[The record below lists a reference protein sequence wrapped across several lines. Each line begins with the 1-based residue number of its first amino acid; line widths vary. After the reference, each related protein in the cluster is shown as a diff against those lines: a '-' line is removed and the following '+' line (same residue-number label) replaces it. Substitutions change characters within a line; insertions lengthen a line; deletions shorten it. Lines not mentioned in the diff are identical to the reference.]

1 MFGLKRASGTPLTA
15 MVAVVVVIIAVGF
28 LLSSYWQYVGAVGAI
43 YAVFGLSIGLVYGQA
58 GMLSLC
64 QPALGAIGAWTVA
77 YLSGEKY
84 WVSLPWSLVIGAVI
98 AIPIG
103 VAAGMPALR
112 LRRVNLAIVTLGFVI
127 VIYTVAQAG
136 QVAGSQESAYVKA
149 PVWDLAGYMGLY
161 LLCWLSFTLLAGLT
175 ILLRRSRWGLSWL
188 AIARSERAAA
198 AMGVSVARAK
208 LTAFAVAAFIAAWA
222 GGLLVVSFGSAD
234 PSNFDPVSVLTLF
247 ALAVMMGAGYWEGA
261 LALGLFN
268 AISSALLQQ
277 WGLTP
282 DLGTALFAIGAITVL
297 GNQDAAFSVMIR
309 RQIGKLPWR
318 RRAVADEAPA
328 LRTFSPVV
336 AQGAVSQADD
346 DLGRPPALAIS
357 NLTVNFGAVR
367 ALDDVS
373 LAVPYGEV
381 VGLVGP
387 NGAGKSTLV
396 DATTGFLAAY
406 SGAVRVDG
414 TQIDALPAHR
424 RARVVRRTFQQDRTI
439 GELTAEGYLRLA
451 AAPGTTASQIQEII
465 EFVGCGN
472 TATPL
477 HSLDVRL
484 RRLLMIGACLTGRP
498 KAILIDEPAAGLSVE
513 ESIDLAARLAEIP
526 GRFGCGLLVIEH
538 DMELVRLVCT
548 SLVVLDFGK
557 VIASGPT
564 AEVLARADVAAAYLG
579 DDVAAESVLEETAVA
594 ETAAAETEAPGPVA
608 AADVPAS
615 QKAGESHGRR

>member
-1 MFGLKRASGTPLTA
+1 MFGLKRASATPLTA
-15 MVAVVVVIIAVGF
+15 MVTVVVVVIAAGF
-28 LLSSYWQYVGAVGAI
+28 ALSSYWQYVGAVGAI
-43 YAVFGLSIGLVYGQA
+43 YAIFGLSIGLVYGQS

-64 QPALGAIGAWTVA
+64 QPAIGAIGAWTVA
-77 YLSGEKY
+77 YLSGEKF

-149 PVWDLAGYMGLY
+149 PTWNLAGYMGLY
-161 LLCWLSFTLLAGLT
+161 LLCWLSFTLLAGIT
-175 ILLRRSRWGLSWL
+175 IVLRGSRWGLAWL

-208 LTAFAVAAFIAAWA
+208 LTAFAVAAFLAAWA
-222 GGLLVVSFGSAD
+222 GGLLVASFGSAD
-234 PSNFDPVSVLTLF
+234 PSNFDPVTVLTLF

-297 GNQDAAFSVMIR
+297 GKPDAAFSVMIR
-309 RQIGKLPWR
+309 RQVARLSSRR

-328 LRTFSPVV
+328 LRTFSPVLTE
-336 AQGAVSQADD
+336 AAV
-346 DLGRPPALAIS
+346 GRPAGDPGSAPALAIS
-357 NLTVNFGAVR
+357 GLTVNFGAVR

-373 LAVPYGEV
+373 LTVPYGEV

-406 SGAVRVDG
+406 SGIVRVDG
-414 TQIDALPAHR
+414 AEIDALPAHR

-451 AAPGTTASQIQEII
+451 AASGTTASQIQEIL

-498 KAILIDEPAAGLSVE
+498 KAVLVDEPAAGLSAE
-513 ESIDLAARLAEIP
+513 ESIDLAARLTEIP

-564 AEVLARADVAAAYLG
+564 ADVLARADVAAAYLG
-579 DDVAAESVLEETAVA
+579 DDVAAETVLEETAVEEA
-594 ETAAAETEAPGPVA
+594 AVGETPGGIA
-608 AADVPAS
+608 SADVPAS
-615 QKAGESHGRR
+615 QAGESHGRR

>member
-1 MFGLKRASGTPLTA
+1 MSGLKRASGTPLSA
-15 MVAVVVVIIAVGF
+15 MLVVAVVIIAAGF
-28 LLSSYWQYVGAVGAI
+28 ALSSYWQYVGAIGAAEAI
-43 YAVFGLSIGLVYGQA
+43 FGLSIGVVYGQA

-64 QPALGAIGAWTVA
+64 QPAIGAIGAWTVA
-77 YLSGEKY
+77 YLSGEMG
-84 WVSLPWSLVIGAVI
+84 WVPLPWSLFIGAII

-103 VAAGMPALR
+103 LAAGMPALR
-112 LRRVNLAIVTLGFVI
+112 LRRVNLAIVTLGVVI

-136 QVAGSQESAYVKA
+136 QVAGSQESAYVKT
-149 PVWDLAGYMGLY
+149 PTWNLAGYMGLY
-161 LLCWLSFTLLAGLT
+161 LLCWLSFTLLAALT
-175 ILLRRSRWGLSWL
+175 IVLRRSRWGLSWL

-198 AMGVSVARAK
+198 AMGVSVTRAK
-208 LTAFAVAAFIAAWA
+208 LTAFAVAAFLAAWA
-222 GGLLVVSFGSAD
+222 GGLLVAGFGSAD
-234 PSNFDPVSVLTLF
+234 PSNFDPVVVLTLF

-261 LALGLFN
+261 LALGLFS
-268 AISSALLQQ
+268 AISSALLEQ

-297 GNQDAAFSVMIR
+297 GKPDAAFSVMIR
-309 RQIGKLPWR
+309 RQVAKLSSRR
-318 RRAVADEAPA
+318 RRAADDEPPA

-336 AQGAVSQADD
+336 AKVPATGSADD
-346 DLGRPPALAIS
+346 PGRPLALAIS

-373 LAVPYGEV
+373 LTVPYGEV

-406 SGAVRVDG
+406 SGTVQVDG
-414 TQIDALPAHR
+414 AQIDALPAHK
-424 RARVVRRTFQQDRTI
+424 RARIVRRTFQQDRTI
-439 GELTAEGYLRLA
+439 GELTAEGYLRLGA
-451 AAPGTTASQIQEII
+451 TPGTTAKQIQEII
-465 EFVGCGN
+465 EFVGCSN

-498 KAILIDEPAAGLSVE
+498 KAILVDEPAAGLSAE

-526 GRFGCGLLVIEH
+526 ERFGCGLLVIEH
-538 DMELVRLVCT
+538 DMELVRLLCT

-579 DDVAAESVLEETAVA
+579 DDVAAETALEEIAVE
-594 ETAAAETEAPGPVA
+594 ETSGRNAP
-608 AADVPAS
+608 ADVHAS
-615 QKAGESHGRR
+615 QKAGGPHGR

>member
-1 MFGLKRASGTPLTA
+1 MYGLRRASGTPLAA
-15 MVAVVVVIIAVGF
+15 MLCVAVVVMALGF
-28 LLSSYWQYVGAVGAI
+28 ALSSYWQYVGAVGAADAI
-43 YAVFGLSIGLVYGQA
+43 FGLSIGLVYGQA

-64 QPALGAIGAWTVA
+64 QPAIGAIGAWSVA
-77 YLSGEKY
+77 YLTGEMG
-84 WVSLPWSLVIGAVI
+84 WVPLPWSLLIGAII
-98 AIPIG
+98 AIPVG
-103 VAAGMPALR
+103 LAAGMPALR

-136 QVAGSQESAYVKA
+136 QIAGSQESIYVKT
-149 PVWDLAGYMGLY
+149 PTWNLAGYMGLY

-222 GGLLVVSFGSAD
+222 GGLLVAGFGSAD
-234 PSNFDPVSVLTLF
+234 PSNFDPVAVLTLF

-261 LALGLFN
+261 LALGLFS

-297 GNQDAAFSVMIR
+297 GKPEAAFSVMIR
-309 RQIGKLPWR
+309 RQVAKLSSWR
-318 RRAVADEAPA
+318 RRAAADEPPA
-328 LRTFSPVV
+328 LRPFSPV
-336 AQGAVSQADD
+336 APKAAATRSADGP
-346 DLGRPPALAIS
+346 GRPPALAVS
-357 NLTVNFGAVR
+357 NLTVDFGAVR
-367 ALDDVS
+367 ALDGVS
-373 LAVPYGEV
+373 LTVPYGEV

-396 DATTGFLAAY
+396 DAATGFLAAY
-406 SGAVRVDG
+406 SGDVRVDG
-414 TQIDALPAHR
+414 AQIDALPAFK
-424 RARVVRRTFQQDRTI
+424 RARLVRRTFQQDRTI
-439 GELTAEGYLRLA
+439 GELTAEGYLRLG
-451 AAPGTTASQIQEII
+451 AAPGTSAKQIQEII
-465 EFVGCGN
+465 EFVGCRN
-472 TATPL
+472 TKTPL

-498 KAILIDEPAAGLSVE
+498 KAVLVDEPAAGLSAE

-526 GRFGCGLLVIEH
+526 ERFGCGLLVIEH

-557 VIASGPT
+557 VIASGVT
-564 AEVLARADVAAAYLG
+564 AEVLARPDVAAAYLG
-579 DDVAAESVLEETAVA
+579 DDVAAETVLEQAAVEETPGRTAQADMAV
-594 ETAAAETEAPGPVA
+594 
-608 AADVPAS
+608 S
-615 QKAGESHGRR
+615 QEAGEPHGR

>member
-1 MFGLKRASGTPLTA
+1 MSGLKRASGTPLSA
-15 MVAVVVVIIAVGF
+15 MLVVAVVIIAAGF
-28 LLSSYWQYVGAVGAI
+28 ALSSYWQYVGAIGAAEAI
-43 YAVFGLSIGLVYGQA
+43 FGLSIGVVYGQA

-64 QPALGAIGAWTVA
+64 QPAIGAIGAWTVA
-77 YLSGEKY
+77 YLSGEMG
-84 WVSLPWSLVIGAVI
+84 WVPLPWSLFIGAII

-103 VAAGMPALR
+103 LAAGMPALR
-112 LRRVNLAIVTLGFVI
+112 LRRVNLAIVTLGVVI

-136 QVAGSQESAYVKA
+136 QVAGSQESAYVKT
-149 PVWDLAGYMGLY
+149 PTWNLAGYMGLY
-161 LLCWLSFTLLAGLT
+161 LLCWLSFTLLAALT
-175 ILLRRSRWGLSWL
+175 IVLRRSRWGLSWL

-198 AMGVSVARAK
+198 AMGVSVTRAK
-208 LTAFAVAAFIAAWA
+208 LTAFAVAAFLAAWA
-222 GGLLVVSFGSAD
+222 GGLLVAGFGSAD
-234 PSNFDPVSVLTLF
+234 PSNFDPVVVLTLF

-261 LALGLFN
+261 LALGLFS
-268 AISSALLQQ
+268 AISSALLEQ

-297 GNQDAAFSVMIR
+297 GKPDAAFSVMIR
-309 RQIGKLPWR
+309 RQVAKLSSRR
-318 RRAVADEAPA
+318 RRAADDEPPA

-336 AQGAVSQADD
+336 AKVPATGSADD
-346 DLGRPPALAIS
+346 PGRPLALAIS

-373 LAVPYGEV
+373 LTVPYGEV

-406 SGAVRVDG
+406 SGTVQVDG
-414 TQIDALPAHR
+414 AQIDALPAHK
-424 RARVVRRTFQQDRTI
+424 RARIVRRTFQQDRTI
-439 GELTAEGYLRLA
+439 GELTAEGYLRLG
-451 AAPGTTASQIQEII
+451 AAPGTTAKQIQEII
-465 EFVGCGN
+465 EFVGCSN

-498 KAILIDEPAAGLSVE
+498 KAILVDEPAAGLSAE

-526 GRFGCGLLVIEH
+526 ERFGCGLLVIEH
-538 DMELVRLVCT
+538 DMELVRLLCT

-579 DDVAAESVLEETAVA
+579 DDVAAETALEEIAVE
-594 ETAAAETEAPGPVA
+594 ETSGRNAP
-608 AADVPAS
+608 ADVHAS
-615 QKAGESHGRR
+615 QKAGGPHGR

>member
-1 MFGLKRASGTPLTA
+1 MFGLKRASGTPLSA
-15 MVAVVVVIIAVGF
+15 LLVVAVVIIAAGF
-28 LLSSYWQYVGAVGAI
+28 ALSSYWQYVGAIGAAEAI
-43 YAVFGLSIGLVYGQA
+43 FGLSIGLVYGQA

-64 QPALGAIGAWTVA
+64 QPAIGAIGAWTVA
-77 YLSGEKY
+77 YLSGEMG
-84 WVSLPWSLVIGAVI
+84 WVPLPWSLFIGAII

-103 VAAGMPALR
+103 LAAGMPALR
-112 LRRVNLAIVTLGFVI
+112 LRRVNLAIVTLGVVI

-136 QVAGSQESAYVKA
+136 QVAGSQESAYVKT
-149 PVWDLAGYMGLY
+149 PTWNLAGYMGLY
-161 LLCWLSFTLLAGLT
+161 LLCWLSFTLLAALT
-175 ILLRRSRWGLSWL
+175 IVLRRSRWGLSWL

-198 AMGVSVARAK
+198 AMGVSVTRAK
-208 LTAFAVAAFIAAWA
+208 LTAFAVAAFLAAWA
-222 GGLLVVSFGSAD
+222 GGLLVAGFGSAD
-234 PSNFDPVSVLTLF
+234 PSNFDPVVVLTLF

-261 LALGLFN
+261 LALGLFS
-268 AISSALLQQ
+268 AISSALLEQ

-297 GNQDAAFSVMIR
+297 GKPDAAFSVMIR
-309 RQIGKLPWR
+309 RQVAKLSSRR
-318 RRAVADEAPA
+318 RRAADDEQPA

-336 AQGAVSQADD
+336 ANVPATKSADD
-346 DLGRPPALAIS
+346 PGRPLALAIS

-373 LAVPYGEV
+373 LTVPYGEV

-406 SGAVRVDG
+406 SGTVQVDG
-414 TQIDALPAHR
+414 AQIDALAAHK
-424 RARVVRRTFQQDRTI
+424 RARIVRRTFQQDRTI
-439 GELTAEGYLRLA
+439 GELTAEGYLRLG
-451 AAPGTTASQIQEII
+451 AAPGTTAKQIQEII

-498 KAILIDEPAAGLSVE
+498 KVILVDEPAAGLSAE
-513 ESIDLAARLAEIP
+513 ESIDLAARLVEIP
-526 GRFGCGLLVIEH
+526 ERFGCGLLVIEH
-538 DMELVRLVCT
+538 DMELVRLLCT

-579 DDVAAESVLEETAVA
+579 DDVAAETALEEIAVE
-594 ETAAAETEAPGPVA
+594 ETSGRNAPAVTS
-608 AADVPAS
+608 S
-615 QKAGESHGRR
+615 QKAGEPHGR

>member
-1 MFGLKRASGTPLTA
+1 MSGLKRASGTPLAA
-15 MVAVVVVIIAVGF
+15 MLIVAVVVIALGF
-28 LLSSYWQYVGAVGAI
+28 ALSPYWQYVGCVGAADAI
-43 YAVFGLSIGLVYGQA
+43 FGLSIGLVYGQA

-64 QPALGAIGAWTVA
+64 QPAIGAIGAWSVA
-77 YLSGEKY
+77 YLTGERG
-84 WVSLPWSLVIGAVI
+84 WVPLPWSLFIGAII

-103 VAAGMPALR
+103 LAAGMPALR
-112 LRRVNLAIVTLGFVI
+112 LRRVNLAIVTLGVVI
-127 VIYTVAQAG
+127 VIYTVAGAG

-149 PVWDLAGYMGLY
+149 PTYGLTGYMGLY

-198 AMGVSVARAK
+198 AMGVSVTWAK
-208 LTAFAVAAFIAAWA
+208 LTAFAVAGFIAAWA

-234 PSNFDPVSVLTLF
+234 PTNFDPVAVLTLF

-261 LALGLFN
+261 LALGIFS
-268 AISSALLQQ
+268 AVSSALLEQ

-297 GNQDAAFSVMIR
+297 GNEDAAFSVMIR
-309 RQIGKLPWR
+309 RQLAKLAP
-318 RRAVADEAPA
+318 RRAAYELPPLRPFGSAASAVAARRP
-328 LRTFSPVV
+328 
-336 AQGAVSQADD
+336 ADD
-346 DLGRPPALAIS
+346 PGRTPALAIS
-357 NLTVNFGAVR
+357 NLTVNFGAVT

-373 LAVPYGEV
+373 LTVPYGEV

-396 DATTGFLAAY
+396 DATTGFLASY
-406 SGAVRVDG
+406 SGTVRVDG
-414 TQIDALPAHR
+414 TQIDALPAFK

-439 GELTAEGYLRLA
+439 GELTAEGYLRLS
-451 AAPGTTASQIQEII
+451 AAPGTTARQIREII
-465 EFVGCGN
+465 DFVGCPHSQ
-472 TATPL
+472 TPL
-477 HSLDVRL
+477 RSLDVRL

-513 ESIDLAARLAEIP
+513 ESVDLAARLAEIP
-526 GRFGCGLLVIEH
+526 ARFKCGLLVIEH

-564 AEVLARADVAAAYLG
+564 AEVLQRADVTAAYLG
-579 DDVAAESVLEETAVA
+579 DDVAAETELQEE
-594 ETAAAETEAPGPVA
+594 AARMA
-608 AADVPAS
+608 AADIIKNE
-615 QKAGESHGRR
+615 KAGEPRGR

>member
-1 MFGLKRASGTPLTA
+1 MFGLKRASGTPLRA
-15 MVAVVVVIIAVGF
+15 MLIVAVVVVVGGF
-28 LLSSYWQYVGAVGAI
+28 ALSPYWQYVGAVGAAEAI
-43 YAVFGLSIGLVYGQA
+43 FGLSIGLVYGQA

-64 QPALGAIGAWTVA
+64 QPAIGAIGAWSVA
-77 YLSGEKY
+77 YLSGEQG
-84 WVSLPWSLVIGAVI
+84 WVPLPWSLLIGAVI
-98 AIPIG
+98 GIPIG
-103 VAAGMPALR
+103 LAAGMPALR

-127 VIYTVAQAG
+127 VIFTVAQAG
-136 QVAGSQESAYVKA
+136 QIAGSQESAYVKS
-149 PVWDLAGYMGLY
+149 PTYGLAGYMGLY

-175 ILLRRSRWGLSWL
+175 IVLRRSRWGLSWL

-208 LTAFAVAAFIAAWA
+208 LTAFAVAGFLAAWA
-222 GGLLVVSFGSAD
+222 GGLLVAGFGSAD
-234 PSNFDPVSVLTLF
+234 PSNFDPVVVLTLF

-261 LALGLFN
+261 LALGVFS
-268 AISSALLQQ
+268 AVSSALLQQ

-297 GNQDAAFSVMIR
+297 GKPEAAFSVMIR
-309 RQIGKLPWR
+309 RQVAKLSS
-318 RRAVADEAPA
+318 RRAAAADEPPE
-328 LRTFSPVV
+328 LRPFSPVV
-336 AQGAVSQADD
+336 RKVAASRPADESD
-346 DLGRPPALAIS
+346 RAPALEIS

-373 LAVPYGEV
+373 LTVPYGEV

-406 SGAVRVDG
+406 SGVVRVDG
-414 TQIDALPAHR
+414 TQIDALPAFK
-424 RARVVRRTFQQDRTI
+424 RARIVRRTFQQDRTI
-439 GELTAEGYLRLA
+439 GELTAEDYLRLG
-451 AAPGTTASQIQEII
+451 AAPGTTAKQIREII
-465 EFVGCGN
+465 DFVGCRN
-472 TATPL
+472 TTTPL

-498 KAILIDEPAAGLSVE
+498 KAVLVDEPAAGLSAE

-526 GRFGCGLLVIEH
+526 ERFGCGLLVIEH

-557 VIASGPT
+557 VIASGAT
-564 AEVLARADVAAAYLG
+564 AEVLARPDVTAAYLG
-579 DDVAAESVLEETAVA
+579 DDVAAETVLEQTAV
-594 ETAAAETEAPGPVA
+594 EEYSGRDTP
-608 AADVPAS
+608 ADVRAS
-615 QKAGESHGRR
+615 QAGEPHGR

>member
-1 MFGLKRASGTPLTA
+1 MFGLKRASGTPLSA
-15 MVAVVVVIIAVGF
+15 LLVVAVVIIAAGF
-28 LLSSYWQYVGAVGAI
+28 ALSSYWQYVGAIGAAEAI
-43 YAVFGLSIGLVYGQA
+43 FGLSIGLVYGQA

-64 QPALGAIGAWTVA
+64 QPAIGAIGAWTVA
-77 YLSGEKY
+77 YLSGEMG
-84 WVSLPWSLVIGAVI
+84 WVPLPWSLFIGAII
-98 AIPIG
+98 AVPIG
-103 VAAGMPALR
+103 LAAGMPALR
-112 LRRVNLAIVTLGFVI
+112 LRRVNLAIVTLGVVI

-136 QVAGSQESAYVKA
+136 QVAGSQESAYVKT
-149 PVWDLAGYMGLY
+149 PTWNLAGYMGLY
-161 LLCWLSFTLLAGLT
+161 LLCWISFTLLAALT
-175 ILLRRSRWGLSWL
+175 IVLRRSRWGLSWL

-198 AMGVSVARAK
+198 AMGVSVTRAK
-208 LTAFAVAAFIAAWA
+208 LTAFAVAAFLAAWA
-222 GGLLVVSFGSAD
+222 GGLLVAGFGSAD
-234 PSNFDPVSVLTLF
+234 PSNFDPVVVLTLF

-261 LALGLFN
+261 LALGLFS
-268 AISSALLQQ
+268 AISSALLEQ

-297 GNQDAAFSVMIR
+297 GKPDAAFSVMIR
-309 RQIGKLPWR
+309 RQVAKLSSRR
-318 RRAVADEAPA
+318 RRAADGEQPA

-336 AQGAVSQADD
+336 ANVPATKSADD
-346 DLGRPPALAIS
+346 PGRPLALAIS

-373 LAVPYGEV
+373 LTVPYGEV

-406 SGAVRVDG
+406 SGTVQVDG
-414 TQIDALPAHR
+414 AQIDALPAHK
-424 RARVVRRTFQQDRTI
+424 RARIVRRTFQQDRTI
-439 GELTAEGYLRLA
+439 GELTAEGYLRLG
-451 AAPGTTASQIQEII
+451 AAPGTTAKQIQEII
-465 EFVGCGN
+465 EFVGCSN

-498 KAILIDEPAAGLSVE
+498 KAILVDEPAAGLSAE
-513 ESIDLAARLAEIP
+513 ESIDLAARLVEIP
-526 GRFGCGLLVIEH
+526 ERFGCGLLVIEH
-538 DMELVRLVCT
+538 DMELVRLLCT

-579 DDVAAESVLEETAVA
+579 DDVAAETALEEIAVE
-594 ETAAAETEAPGPVA
+594 ETSGRNAPAVTS
-608 AADVPAS
+608 S
-615 QKAGESHGRR
+615 QKAGQKAGEPHGR